1 MTAAR
6 SFDDID
12 RLAFRLA
19 RTVCTQYPQLVT
31 QGFTLADLEERLL
44 PFRDAR
50 REMADSSVDGFE
62 RSVLRLVSG
71 ERGYLQTEA
80 ALQAACTRALASASP
95 SMSLVRVWATAAL
108 KLTPSATATAMDA
121 GRMPPP
127 VVTAVHE
134 EERDSRTLSTGC
146 GCRYCGHRLPEQRAI
161 TFCPHCGLD
170 LTKRQCP
177 ACSTELD
184 VHWRFCVT
192 CGRGADLPELLLP
205 LRRAS

>member
-1 MTAAR
+1 MTVAR

-80 ALQAACTRALASASP
+80 ALQDACTRALAAASP
-95 SMSLVRVWATAAL
+95 PMSLGLVWASAGL
-108 KLTPSATATAMDA
+108 KLTP
-121 GRMPPP
+121 
-127 VVTAVHE
+127 
-134 EERDSRTLSTGC
+134 
-146 GCRYCGHRLPEQRAI
+146 
-161 TFCPHCGLD
+161 
-170 LTKRQCP
+170 
-177 ACSTELD
+177 
-184 VHWRFCVT
+184 
-192 CGRGADLPELLLP
+192 
-205 LRRAS
+205 